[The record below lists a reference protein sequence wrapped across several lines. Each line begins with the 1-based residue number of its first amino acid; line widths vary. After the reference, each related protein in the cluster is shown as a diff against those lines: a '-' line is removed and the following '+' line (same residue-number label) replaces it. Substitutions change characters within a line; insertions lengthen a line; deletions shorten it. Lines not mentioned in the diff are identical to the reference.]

1 MSPMLLPI
9 GKFNRKPNWKTQLNK
24 FKFIYLL
31 LNLDL
36 LIFLYIFWIIKPHRT
51 IKAPVAIQNK
61 SVVALR
67 VNPLA
72 HKNHMLTIRI
82 NRLII
87 LV

>member
-1 MSPMLLPI
+1 MLLPI
-9 GKFNRKPNWKTQLNK
+9 GKFNRIPNWKTQLNK

-51 IKAPVAIQNK
+51 IKAPVDIQNK

-72 HKNHMLTIRI
+72 S
-82 NRLII
+82 
-87 LV
+87 